1 MVHPGPQGASGA
13 KVSAVTFDGRT
24 VELFNEP
31 GEYGLAKLIGA
42 AAQKRVEGGL
52 HELRW
57 TSGTVSVAVTL
68 KRVSSTGSNGGS
80 GGDAQASRGFSGLR
94 LPETVVGRAASP
106 AASPPVAGGPQLA
119 GAAQ

>member
-1 MVHPGPQGASGA
+1 MTHPGPQGASGA

-31 GEYGLAKLIGA
+31 GEYGLTKLIGT
-42 AAQKRVEGGL
+42 AQKKKLDTGG

-57 TSGTVSVAVTL
+57 SSGNVAVAVTL
-68 KRVSSTGSNGGS
+68 KVVSNAANG

-94 LPETVVGRAASP
+94 LPETVVGRAVAG
-106 AASPPVAGGPQLA
+106 AGGPQLA

>member
-31 GEYGLAKLIGA
+31 GEQGLTKLIATAVKKKLEPGVA
-42 AAQKRVEGGL
+42 
-52 HELRW
+52 ELRW
-57 TSGTVSVAVTL
+57 ASGSTTVGVTL
-68 KRVSSTGSNGGS
+68 KLVSSAANGPDG
-80 GGDAQASRGFSGLR
+80 QASRGFNGLR
-94 LPETVVGRAASP
+94 LPDSVVGRP
-106 AASPPVAGGPQLA
+106 AASGQQLA